1 MANLGDMVVSIVGD
15 MTGFSDSLTATQ
27 KKMAA
32 FGINAAAIG
41 VAVTKAAKMAADAVV
56 SYTKYGS
63 AIFDASQ
70 KTGLS
75 TDAIQEWKFIAE
87 QTGGTLENIT
97 GAVAMMTRGL
107 ATNAETFRQLGIET
121 RNADGSFRST
131 TEIFNDTIATLS
143 AMTDETE
150 RDQLAFKLLGRSAQT
165 LIPIL
170 NAGADGISAMRTEA
184 RNLGLVLDK
193 GLISNA
199 DTLGDSLDALKAA
212 SEAYKNTLVNNVA
225 PGLTTVVNG
234 LKDFIQASNDA
245 ANVQKNLSDAQ
256 NAAAGLDQLRSAQRA
271 LEVQIIEREQKRS
284 YVAARTPEFLKGY
297 DDVTQGI
304 RDQIKMVTQEIAE
317 QKRLQEAA
325 SVAAKKTAELSKA
338 TKDVVPPTIAA
349 TEATQDFAD
358 ILQQQYEIEMWSAKY
373 LADNVEVT
381 REWSDVITELGE
393 NSVIV
398 TDKMTEGFIDWQA
411 VQLEAID
418 ILKDAYSGFLVT
430 LGGALGDTKNG
441 WKDWGNIALDA
452 IGEVV
457 IALGAQ
463 LAALSAV
470 ALFTPFQQAKAV
482 ALAAGAVA
490 AVAAGTAIKNY
501 QLAEGGIV
509 QPQIGGVQATIAEA
523 GVAEAVIPLD
533 KLDRML
539 ESRGNGSG
547 GGDMTHLVVNLDS
560 KPLLDKIFNATKNR
574 TVLISSGAVV

>member
-131 TEIFNDTIATLS
+131 TEIFNDTITTLS

-170 NAGADGISAMRTEA
+170 NAGAGGISAMRTEA
-184 RNLGLVLDK
+184 RNLGIVLDK

-304 RDQIKMVTQEIAE
+304 RDQSKMLTQEIAE

-358 ILQQQYEIEMWSAKY
+358 ILQQQYEIEMWSAIY
-373 LADNVEVT
+373 LAENVEVT
-381 REWSDVITELGE
+381 REWDDVITQLGD

-411 VQLEAID
+411 VQLEAIGT
-418 ILKDAYSGFLVT
+418 LKEAYSGFLVT
-430 LGGALGDTKNG
+430 LGGALGDTEKG
-441 WKDWGNIALDA
+441 WKDWGNVAIDA
-452 IGEVV
+452 IGQVV

-463 LAALSAV
+463 LAALSAI
-470 ALFTPFQQAKAV
+470 ALFELRFGTAAT
-482 ALAAGAVA
+482 LAGGAVA